1 MVWGGLHAS
10 IPIALVLGLPAELPS
25 GGPFPHREALRA
37 MVFGVAGFSLVVQ
50 GLTMGT
56 LLDRL
61 DIVTR
66 SEEAE
71 LYELLVGRA
80 RAVDS
85 ALEAAE
91 ELRAAGQL
99 SGSTYREFTAEYERE
114 KADLEAAIRELLET
128 YPDLRREE
136 IRAGE
141 RQLLRREKA
150 AIMDAART
158 GVVADDVAEHLREE
172 VDLKLER
179 LRSGT
184 STVAADEEEFEE
196 FWRSRAAKLGIEAT
210 EFEE

>member
-1 MVWGGLHAS
+1 
-10 IPIALVLGLPAELPS
+10 
-25 GGPFPHREALRA
+25 
-37 MVFGVAGFSLVVQ
+37 
-50 GLTMGT
+50 MGT

-99 SGSTYREFTAEYERE
+99 SESTYREFTAEYERE
-114 KADLEAAIRELLET
+114 KADLAAAIQELLET

-150 AIMDAART
+150 AIMDAAGT

-172 VDLKLER
+172 VDLKLDR
-179 LRSGT
+179 LGSGK

-196 FWRSRAAKLGIEAT
+196 FWRSRAAELGIEAADI
-210 EFEE
+210 EE

>member
-25 GGPFPHREALRA
+25 GAPFPRHEALRA

-50 GLTMGT
+50 GLTMGG

-61 DIVTR
+61 GIVTR
-66 SEEAE
+66 SAEAE

-99 SGSTYREFTAEYERE
+99 SESTYREFTAEYDRE
-114 KADLEAAIRELLET
+114 KADLEAAMQELLDVHPE
-128 YPDLRREE
+128 LRHEE
-136 IRAGE
+136 ILAGE

-150 AIMDAART
+150 AITDAARD
-158 GVVADDVAEHLREE
+158 GVLADDVADCLLDE
-172 VDLKLER
+172 VDIKLDRVRAGE
-179 LRSGT
+179 
-184 STVAADEEEFEE
+184 STVDARYEEFEE
-196 FWRSRAAKLGIEAT
+196 FWRTRAAALDIDAVEIE
-210 EFEE
+210 E